1 MLSRPRTLPAGFILP
16 CLPTKAPRPPSGGLW
31 LHEIKH
37 DGFRVIARKD
47 GERMRLYSR
56 PGNDLQP
63 KSQRREPDRDVP
75 GAANDLAV
83 LAG

>member
-1 MLSRPRTLPAGFILP
+1 MN
-16 CLPTKAPRPPSGGLW
+16 
-31 LHEIKH
+31 
-37 DGFRVIARKD
+37 GFRVIARKD

-75 GAANDLAV
+75 GAAIPVPMHRFRSV
-83 LAG
+83 LGAGGSRFGGVKRAPRGNSMGQTGQRVRHG